1 VQMHALGTVVRGSG
15 AGVVDTQRVLDL
27 AG

>member
-1 VQMHALGTVVRGSG
+1 MHTLGTVVRGSG
-15 AGVVDTQRVLDL
+15 AGTVDTQRVLNL